1 MLEVSKLK
9 PGDPVLIMEP
19 EGFFRDILVDWK
31 PLRRGVALKSHPF
44 DVPEHLVYSCTP
56 KRLADTLKG
65 ERLIHDYLGE
75 HQGTLSP
82 VWGAKA

>member
-1 MLEVSKLK
+1 
-9 PGDPVLIMEP
+9 
-19 EGFFRDILVDWK
+19 
-31 PLRRGVALKSHPF
+31 
-44 DVPEHLVYSCTP
+44 VYSCTP

-75 HQGTLSP
+75 HQGTHSP